1 MIPSTTR
8 RLSKSRF
15 LSGLQCSKRLF
26 FEVYAPELA
35 EKADDQ
41 RQAMLDMGKEIGLA
55 AQRRFPGGMVVEE
68 DYRHSQAALER
79 TAELLGDP
87 KVPAIFE
94 GAFQFEGTFVRV
106 DILERVQEETWR
118 LIEVKASAR
127 VKSVHIDDLALQTY
141 VLQGCGILLT
151 GSFLMH
157 INRHYAYLG
166 GPLDLEQLFS
176 IQEITDAIA
185 TRLAP
190 LPDQVHALR
199 EVLGLSEAPD
209 VEPGTHCHVPYS
221 CPFWS
226 HCTQKKPDRWIFHLP
241 GSKEVF
247 RRLTKRGVN
256 TIDDIPP
263 EFSLTVLQR
272 RVKEN
277 VEWISPH
284 LAQTLQS
291 VRYPVHHLDFETFM
305 PAIPLYPGTRPYQP
319 LPVQW
324 SNHIE
329 WEDLTLRHDS
339 YLCRDAKDPREE
351 VAVGLL
357 ESLGSEG
364 SICVYSEYE
373 RYVLNSLAEA
383 VPALSRELHQ
393 VVGRLWDLLSV
404 IQDYYF
410 HPDFKGSF
418 SIKSV
423 LPALVPLLGYEDLEI
438 QAGAS
443 ASAIYHRMVC
453 YETDWVERDR
463 LASALQQYCARDTL
477 GMVELRRVLWAKAMG
492 ASAT

>member
-1 MIPSTTR
+1 
-8 RLSKSRF
+8 
-15 LSGLQCSKRLF
+15 
-26 FEVYAPELA
+26 
-35 EKADDQ
+35 
-41 RQAMLDMGKEIGLA
+41 
-55 AQRRFPGGMVVEE
+55 
-68 DYRHSQAALER
+68 
-79 TAELLGDP
+79 
-87 KVPAIFE
+87 
-94 GAFQFEGTFVRV
+94 
-106 DILERVQEETWR
+106 
-118 LIEVKASAR
+118 
-127 VKSVHIDDLALQTY
+127 
-141 VLQGCGILLT
+141 
-151 GSFLMH
+151 
-157 INRHYAYLG
+157 
-166 GPLDLEQLFS
+166 
-176 IQEITDAIA
+176 
-185 TRLAP
+185 
-190 LPDQVHALR
+190 
-199 EVLGLSEAPD
+199 
-209 VEPGTHCHVPYS
+209 
-221 CPFWS
+221 
-226 HCTQKKPDRWIFHLP
+226 
-241 GSKEVF
+241 
-247 RRLTKRGVN
+247 
-256 TIDDIPP
+256 
-263 EFSLTVLQR
+263 
-272 RVKEN
+272 
-277 VEWISPH
+277 WISPH

-383 VPALSRELHQ
+383 VPALGRELHQ